1 MSLSTV
7 VHIGSLA
14 VTALQS
20 FPQNFPNISRPIFSK
35 QGAVGIST
43 VGRDTGPMLNDMFL
57 FQSSD
62 LLDNSYRHDIPA
74 DLKQKKFYVSSSRK
88 IIRRAFR
95 K

>member
-1 MSLSTV
+1 
-7 VHIGSLA
+7 
-14 VTALQS
+14 
-20 FPQNFPNISRPIFSK
+20 
-35 QGAVGIST
+35 
-43 VGRDTGPMLNDMFL
+43 MLNDMFL

-74 DLKQKKFYVSSSRK
+74 DLKQKKFYVRK